1 MARLKQASYRA
12 GVAWIAEND
21 EPGDRD
27 PETVAEL
34 ISTMLLADLF
44 GAEPERVATDIIRY
58 RAKHNIAAAVYGA
71 A

>member
-1 MARLKQASYRA
+1 MALKQASYRA

-27 PETVAEL
+27 PSTVAEL

-44 GAEPERVATDIIRY
+44 GADPSRVAADVIRY
-58 RAKHNIAAAVYGA
+58 RTKHQIAAAAYGA
-71 A
+71 S